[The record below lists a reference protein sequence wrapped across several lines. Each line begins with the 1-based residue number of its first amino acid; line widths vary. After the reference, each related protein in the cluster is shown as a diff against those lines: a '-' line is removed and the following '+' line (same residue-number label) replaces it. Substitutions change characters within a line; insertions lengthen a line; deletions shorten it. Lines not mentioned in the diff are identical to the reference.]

1 MNKTNPFI
9 PQGSLLEQKNKKRAR
24 VKWAVLAILGVNILL
39 ISPVLL
45 FQACKRSDQSAST
58 DTTPTA
64 DTAADVSTSAPP
76 SLSATTNDMT
86 ASNTVATAPAP
97 AMAPAPVPAPAPV
110 APPVAAPAPS
120 ASTYVVVPHDTLGSI
135 ARKFNVKLK
144 DLEAANPDVVPTK
157 LAVGKTLNIPASS
170 GSSMA
175 TTGAADGSEDVY
187 TVKTGDNL
195 TKIAHGNGTT
205 VKELMALNNLKTTMI
220 KVGDKLK
227 LPAKSTAAAAPVE
240 TTMPATTTTAS
251 NPTSG
256 APVMR

>member
-1 MNKTNPFI
+1 
-9 PQGSLLEQKNKKRAR
+9 
-24 VKWAVLAILGVNILL
+24 VLAIFSGTIIL

-45 FQACKRSDQSAST
+45 FQGCKRSDQSAST
-58 DTTPTA
+58 DNTPTA

-76 SLSATTNDMT
+76 TLAATTNDMT
-86 ASNTVATAPAP
+86 STNTAAAMSAPP
-97 AMAPAPVPAPAPV
+97 MPPAPV
-110 APPVAAPAPS
+110 APPVAAPTPA

-135 ARKFNVKLK
+135 AKKFNVKLK

-157 LAVGKTLNIPASS
+157 LAVGKTLNIPAPSATAMAAT
-170 GSSMA
+170 GS
-175 TTGAADGSEDVY
+175 ADGSEDVY
-187 TVKTGDNL
+187 TVKAGDNL

-227 LPAKSTAAAAPVE
+227 MPAKTTTTASTMD
-240 TTMPATTTTAS
+240 TLPATTTTAS